1 MYIYP
6 NTDIRI
12 LSGVPLN
19 NDYDNTWELL
29 RFCNKLDQ
37 MRLSQSISS
46 GFTLLARQK

>member
-19 NDYDNTWELL
+19 NDYDNTILFQTLYWQDK
-29 RFCNKLDQ
+29 NKPYK
-37 MRLSQSISS
+37 S
-46 GFTLLARQK
+46 